1 VTDRDYDE
9 IAKRHSD
16 IPQDGFDF
24 VPADRSYEGHGWGR
38 GPLSFQIGLVPTKE
52 RVAIYSVQAGVVEV
66 YGYFSSPESAAAA
79 TAVIDIVV
87 GITDAN

>member
-1 VTDRDYDE
+1 MTDPDYDR

-24 VPADRSYEGHGWGR
+24 VPEDRSYVGHGWGR
-38 GPLSFQIGLVPTKE
+38 GTTTFSIGLIPGRE
-52 RVAIYSVQAGVVEV
+52 RVALYSDQAGVVEV

-79 TAVIDIVV
+79 TAVIDAVV
-87 GITDAN
+87 GVTSD